1 MNATCAGSENY
12 ESTEKKTDG
21 YRGIRGWGWGRGPQ
35 HQQEVVLEMR
45 LEGPL
50 RHANEGDRRF
60 RSRFGNV
67 RSFWGG
73 QGLVETGLWEKIG
86 HKLKVESQ
94 VLH

>member
-1 MNATCAGSENY
+1 MLPARVLRTMKAQRRRLWVG
-12 ESTEKKTDG
+12 
-21 YRGIRGWGWGRGPQ
+21 
-35 HQQEVVLEMR
+35 LEMR